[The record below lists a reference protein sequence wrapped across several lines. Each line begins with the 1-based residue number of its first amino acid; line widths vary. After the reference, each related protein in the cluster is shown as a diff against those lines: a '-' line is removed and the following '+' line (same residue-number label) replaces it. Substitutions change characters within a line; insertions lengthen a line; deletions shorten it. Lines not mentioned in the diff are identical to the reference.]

1 MNKFLAELLQ
11 LAKEM
16 GVNPAKLV
24 GTKTN
29 ITPITKPSITRI
41 NVDPVRLRSAIQDG
55 SISKDQV
62 TKQIEEVISLG
73 LAGKLN
79 DVEMSKAI
87 SNMRSGKDIINP
99 PAAQVI
105 DMSSK
110 QRVTDEGIGALKEK
124 AGLSAAPGSALGDL
138 ELRSKM
144 LTEKAGG
151 IEQALK
157 EKPGEIKNIL
167 DDFMKGQTT
176 KADLDN
182 EGLVR
187 ATVRNIMENDIKA
200 GRLKNLK
207 KGDLYDKDPIEYFR
221 TNYGEDAL
229 EQVDSLV
236 PDFKNLYTA
245 DEAEKLVRS
254 KFQLGP
260 KAKPSD
266 ELNPF
271 ITEEKANGGRIGYK
285 DGSKLTDTGTTLEE
299 SVIQDHKDY
308 NDFRKSV
315 GQNPIPLDSEFI
327 RMWQRTRLNTGGRV

>member
-1 MNKFLAELLQ
+1 MNKYLAELLQ
-11 LAKEM
+11 LAREV

-29 ITPITKPSITRI
+29 VVPLSKPSITRI
-41 NVDPVRLRSAIQDG
+41 TIDGNKLKSALQDG

-62 TKQIEEVISLG
+62 TKQIEEVVSLG

-87 SNMRSGKDIINP
+87 SNIRRGQDAISPPSAEVLDMR
-99 PAAQVI
+99 
-105 DMSSK
+105 SK
-110 QRVTDEGIGALKEK
+110 QRVAGEGLESLTNK
-124 AGLSAAPGSALGDL
+124 AGLSAAPGSPLGDL

-157 EKPGEIKNIL
+157 EKPSDIKSIL

-176 KADLDN
+176 QNDLN
-182 EGLVR
+182 KEGLVR

-207 KGDLYDKDPIEYFR
+207 KGDLYDKDPIEHFR
-221 TNYGEDAL
+221 INYGEDAL
-229 EQVDSLV
+229 EQVDSLA
-236 PDFKNLYTA
+236 PEFRNLYTA
-245 DEAEKLVRS
+245 DEAEKLVRG
-254 KFQLGP
+254 KYKLEP
-260 KAKPSD
+260 KTTPSD

-271 ITEEKANGGRIGYK
+271 KIEE
-285 DGSKLTDTGTTLEE
+285 
-299 SVIQDHKDY
+299 
-308 NDFRKSV
+308 
-315 GQNPIPLDSEFI
+315 
-327 RMWQRTRLNTGGRV
+327 